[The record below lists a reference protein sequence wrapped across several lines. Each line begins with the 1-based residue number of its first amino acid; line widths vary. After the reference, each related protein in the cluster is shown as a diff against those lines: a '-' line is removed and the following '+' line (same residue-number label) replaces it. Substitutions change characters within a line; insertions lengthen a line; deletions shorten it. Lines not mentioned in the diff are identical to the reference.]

1 MKRRIALIFGG
12 RSLESDISVITAMQ
26 ALAVLRETDFD
37 VTPVYIAA
45 DGGFYADGV
54 DEVSAFTP
62 FDASRHKRLVL
73 ADGVFSK
80 LRKGKLK
87 RVFRPDAALV
97 CCHGG
102 EGENGVLQ
110 GVLEFNGVPYTSAG
124 VLGSALMMDKAAS
137 KCAFEHMLLNVVQYH
152 TLFSRDVRRDMVG
165 AAEECEGVLRYP
177 MIVKPAS
184 QGSSIGIAAAHDR
197 EELTAALA
205 AASEFDRKIIVE
217 EKLENFREVNC
228 AAYSDG
234 ESIVVSETET
244 PISAGE
250 LLTFEDKYL
259 GGGKAGEGRVTPADV
274 GEELNALIKSLT
286 ERIYRALEL
295 RGVVRTDFLVDTERG
310 KVYVNEV
317 NTVPGSLAFYLFAPL
332 GITFPEMLTAVIED
346 ALAGGRERAAR
357 RAFPS
362 RVLEFYG
369 RKGGGKTAK

>member
-1 MKRRIALIFGG
+1 MKMKIALIFGG

-124 VLGSALMMDKAAS
+124 VLGSALMMDKAAA
-137 KCAFEHMLLNVVQYH
+137 KCAFEQMLLNVLPYVVVGSQEVEA
-152 TLFSRDVRRDMVG
+152 DADG
-165 AAEECEGVLRYP
+165 AAERCEEALGLPV
-177 MIVKPAS
+177 IVKPAS
-184 QGSSIGIAAAHDR
+184 QGSSIGISAAHDR
-197 EELTAALA
+197 GELSSALA
-205 AASEFDRKIIVE
+205 FAAKFG
-217 EKLENFREVNC
+217 EKLVVEQLLEDFAEVNC
-228 AAYSDG
+228 AAYGRG
-234 ESIVVSETET
+234 EEVVVSETER
-244 PISAGE
+244 PLSSGE
-250 LLTFEDKYL
+250 LLTFDDKYL
-259 GGGKAGEGRVTPADV
+259 SGGKAGSGRVTPADV
-274 GEELNALIKSLT
+274 GEEMNVLIGSLT
-286 ERIYRALEL
+286 ERIYRALGL
-295 RGVVRTDFLVDTERG
+295 RGVVRMDFLADRARG
-310 KVYVNEV
+310 KVYINEV
-317 NTVPGSLAFYLFAPL
+317 NTVPGSMAFYLFEAA
-332 GITFPEMLTAVIED
+332 GVSFSDILTDIIED
-346 ALAGGRERAAR
+346 AIARGRAAKR
-357 RAFPS
+357 TAAFPS

-369 RKGGGKTAK
+369 KGGAKTAK

>member
-37 VTPVYIAA
+37 VTPVYIAT

-124 VLGSALMMDKAAS
+124 VLGSALMMDKAAA
-137 KCAFEHMLLNVVQYH
+137 KCAFEQMLLNVLPYVVVGSQEVEA
-152 TLFSRDVRRDMVG
+152 DADG
-165 AAEECEGVLRYP
+165 AAERCEEALGLPV
-177 MIVKPAS
+177 IVKPAS
-184 QGSSIGIAAAHDR
+184 QGSSIGISAAHDR
-197 EELTAALA
+197 GEE
-205 AASEFDRKIIVE
+205 V
-217 EKLENFREVNC
+217 
-228 AAYSDG
+228 
-234 ESIVVSETET
+234 VVSETER
-244 PISAGE
+244 PLSSGE
-250 LLTFEDKYL
+250 LLTFDDKYL
-259 GGGKAGEGRVTPADV
+259 SGGKAGSGRVTPADV
-274 GEELNALIKSLT
+274 GEEMNALIGSLT
-286 ERIYRALEL
+286 ERIYRALGL
-295 RGVVRTDFLVDTERG
+295 RGVVRMDFLADRARG
-310 KVYVNEV
+310 KVYINEV
-317 NTVPGSLAFYLFAPL
+317 NTVPGSMAFYLFEAA
-332 GITFPEMLTAVIED
+332 GVSFSDILTDIIED
-346 ALAGGRERAAR
+346 AIARGRAAKR
-357 RAFPS
+357 TAAFPS

-369 RKGGGKTAK
+369 KGGAKTAK